1 VEALIKVICNL
12 EHELLQLR
20 AAQDY
25 EECQAITPN
34 QKRKDGIDYRLSAE
48 MQMRQFAIL
57 D

>member
-1 VEALIKVICNL
+1 M
-12 EHELLQLR
+12 R

-57 D
+57 DQ